1 MKHTI
6 CLSLL
11 LVSITS
17 LGAGSLSGA
26 SEPRQPPAVTVPA
39 APLPAG
45 FRAASDQIWV
55 AGHVRHDS
63 EVAALKAAGIRA
75 VISLTP
81 TAEVPDFDE
90 AAAMAAAGIEF
101 AHLPVAG
108 AAGLSLA
115 NAVALHEQLA
125 RWADRPVLVHCASAN
140 RVGALFALRAGW
152 LQGKP
157 LAEALAIGRQHGL
170 AGLHDTVR
178 DLLSQ
183 HPDLTALAQPA
194 DQAAMAM
201 GRDLLAAVQAA
212 LQAGGPVH
220 AIGVC
225 QTVAPAIRQQH
236 SQSVWQIGRTSDRLR
251 NTANRA
257 DAWEREVLAEFAR
270 DASLQV
276 RSRLADGE
284 FRHMRRIDTAPACL
298 ACHGPSLAPAVS
310 AALTAA
316 YPADAATGYQAGE
329 LRGAFTLRRRF
340 D

>member
-1 MKHTI
+1 MKYLV
-6 CLSLL
+6 CLPLL
-11 LVSITS
+11 LATLIS
-17 LGAGSLSGA
+17 LGACSLNGT
-26 SEPRQPPAVTVPA
+26 SESMQRPA
-39 APLPAG
+39 ATMSSALLPAG
-45 FRAASDQIWV
+45 FRTASDQIWV

-63 EVAALKAAGIRA
+63 EVAALKDAGIRA

-81 TAEVPDFDE
+81 VAEVPGFDE
-90 AAAMAAAGIEF
+90 ATAMAAAGIAF
-101 AHLPVAG
+101 AHIPVPG

-115 NAVALHEQLA
+115 NAVALHEQLSH
-125 RWADRPVLVHCASAN
+125 WQDQPVLVHCASGN

-157 LAEALAIGRQHGL
+157 MEEALAIGRHYGL
-170 AGLHDTVR
+170 TSLYDTVR
-178 DLLSQ
+178 DLLAQS
-183 HPDLTALAQPA
+183 PDLTALTKPA

-201 GRDLLAAVQAA
+201 GRDLLNAVQTAM
-212 LQAGGPVH
+212 QAGGPVN

-225 QTVAPAIRQQH
+225 QTVAPTISQQH
-236 SQSVWQIGRTSDRLR
+236 SQSLWQVGRTSDRLR
-251 NTANRA
+251 NAANQA

-270 DASLQV
+270 DARLQV

-298 ACHGPSLAPAVS
+298 ACHGQSLAPDVR
-310 AALTAA
+310 AALEAA